1 MHRFPDNF
9 YRVAIQPDRIGNANF
24 EDCILQELEEKALET
39 GCRVLIID
47 NLTYVCND
55 SEKGEEAG
63 TFMQKLKRLQMCHEW
78 SILIIAHTP
87 KIKEGGAISENHL
100 AGSKKLF
107 NFFDSVF
114 ALGKSKEGE
123 RFRYLK
129 QLKMRS
135 GEAVYTEDNVA
146 VYELVKS
153 DDGNLSFVFRK
164 YDNEFSQLR
173 PRIMPESEII
183 DQIVDLRNDGK
194 SIREIA
200 GELNMSKSSV
210 DRLYKKYGSNYPAPD
225 SDEVDL
231 FDEDNYRDA
240 DDD

>member
-1 MHRFPDNF
+1 M
-9 YRVAIQPDRIGNANF
+9 
-24 EDCILQELEEKALET
+24 
-39 GCRVLIID
+39 
-47 NLTYVCND
+47 
-55 SEKGEEAG
+55 
-63 TFMQKLKRLQMCHEW
+63 
-78 SILIIAHTP
+78 
-87 KIKEGGAISENHL
+87 
-100 AGSKKLF
+100 
-107 NFFDSVF
+107 
-114 ALGKSKEGE
+114 
-123 RFRYLK
+123 YLK

-164 YDNEFSQLR
+164 YDNEFSQRR